1 MVFLVILAVLFISQ
15 VYWSFRA
22 YRFIARRVEERR
34 KRHII
39 CAVVFAIYYATL
51 LYNFDRVFEFPRFGP
66 QPNPTHLGFADAYL
80 AVAQWW
86 VLGSLA
92 AFLVAIPVEIVR
104 AAARFVARRR
114 PAAAEGIAR
123 RDFLA
128 YGANA
133 VVAFPFVAG
142 AYGVLYG
149 RLNLEITER
158 KIHLARLPKEFAGFR
173 IAQLSDIHISSFMSE
188 EQIRKYA
195 AIANGLRADLLVLT
209 GDFVTWDPDARFAV
223 VNALTGLHAPF
234 GVFACL
240 GNHEAWAH
248 VKDPI
253 TPLLEHAGIRV
264 LRDRRVPI
272 VSGAAELNL
281 IGVEPDYGWT
291 THQVPD
297 GLTVPDRVNILLSHY
312 PTLFDHAAELG
323 IDLTLSGHTHGG
335 QIKLNYISPRI
346 PPAILRTPYVQ
357 GWFQKPGGQ
366 LYVNRG
372 IGTIGIPM
380 RIGVPPEMTVFE
392 LVTG

>member
-1 MVFLVILAVLFISQ
+1 MLIVLALLAASQ
-15 VYWSFRA
+15 IYWSLRA
-22 YRFIARRVEERR
+22 YRFIARRVAEHR
-34 KRHII
+34 KRHIVYAI
-39 CAVVFAIYYATL
+39 VFAVYYATL
-51 LYNFDRVFEFPRFGP
+51 LYNFDRIFQFPRFGS
-66 QPNPTHLGFADAYL
+66 QPNPTHLGFEDAYL

-86 VLGSLA
+86 ILSSLA
-92 AFLVAIPVEIVR
+92 AFLIALPIDILRALGR
-104 AAARFVARRR
+104 AALRRK
-114 PAAAEGIAR
+114 PTASEGLQR

-133 VVAFPFVAG
+133 VVGFPFVAG

-149 RLNLEITER
+149 RLNLEITHR
-158 KIHLARLPKEFAGFR
+158 QIRLARLPKQFSGFR

-209 GDFVTWDPDARFAV
+209 GDFVTWDPGARFAV
-223 VNALTGLHAPF
+223 VNALTGLRAPF
-234 GVFACL
+234 GVYACL

-248 VKDPI
+248 VKEFI
-253 TPLLEHAGIRV
+253 TPLLEQAGIRV

-272 VSGAAELNL
+272 VNAGAELNL
-281 IGVEPDYGWT
+281 IGVEPDYGWSS
-291 THQVPD
+291 HQVPE
-297 GLTVPDRVNILLSHY
+297 GLTLPDRVNILLSHY

-380 RIGVPPEMTVFE
+380 RVGVSPEMTVFE